1 MKPTATHTQK
11 AQNVRRSLD
20 HHTPATTVQ
29 RSLEQVLRS
38 TGQPLPSDLRAD
50 METRLGHNFSQV
62 RVHADGPAA
71 DSARI
76 VNALAY
82 TVGDHIVFGQSGFS
96 PLRPRDRHLL
106 GHELAHVVQQRSH
119 GGAEGQVIL
128 LDADPTGPL
137 EQEANHAAAA
147 AIGWGNPVGF
157 SSANGQRVQRQVAVP
172 DIGRPVRLSGMT
184 DRQLQDRYDQI
195 VDHFTGATQST
206 IGDDQLVAEA
216 GQIGVILTSRTGR
229 TFDVTEIQQ
238 MRKFFEAN
246 AKAAKPKSCIVTLNQ
261 GVKLLLSQPKQK
273 TAGSVDETAA
283 RLQQSGH
290 AGAERRI
297 DFLDARGRKTTG
309 TLSPVRLRESVFDAV
324 VALAGGDR
332 GWSAFVMSLMDG
344 YHSVTLSLDNT
355 DPSHPRIFW
364 SDQWS
369 SKGGFK
375 EYTRAALDKEIE
387 DLTHQWW
394 EEEAAGI
401 GESAK
406 KTHRAVRMNTLV
418 RLYRLIGTPHHVGP
432 APEPRARLGP
442 PVFPP
447 G

>member
-119 GGAEGQVIL
+119 VGAEGQVIL

-147 AIGWGNPVGF
+147 AIGWKNPVGF
-157 SSANGQRVQRQVAVP
+157 
-172 DIGRPVRLSGMT
+172 
-184 DRQLQDRYDQI
+184 
-195 VDHFTGATQST
+195 
-206 IGDDQLVAEA
+206 
-216 GQIGVILTSRTGR
+216 
-229 TFDVTEIQQ
+229 
-238 MRKFFEAN
+238 
-246 AKAAKPKSCIVTLNQ
+246 
-261 GVKLLLSQPKQK
+261 
-273 TAGSVDETAA
+273 
-283 RLQQSGH
+283 
-290 AGAERRI
+290 
-297 DFLDARGRKTTG
+297 
-309 TLSPVRLRESVFDAV
+309 
-324 VALAGGDR
+324 
-332 GWSAFVMSLMDG
+332 
-344 YHSVTLSLDNT
+344 
-355 DPSHPRIFW
+355 
-364 SDQWS
+364 
-369 SKGGFK
+369 
-375 EYTRAALDKEIE
+375 
-387 DLTHQWW
+387 
-394 EEEAAGI
+394 
-401 GESAK
+401 
-406 KTHRAVRMNTLV
+406 
-418 RLYRLIGTPHHVGP
+418 
-432 APEPRARLGP
+432 
-442 PVFPP
+442 
-447 G
+447 